1 MTDETTSPGRVE
13 LFFANGSSRV
23 FPHATDI
30 VEGQETIQFDVAG
43 LHYSFQ
49 KSALAGWG
57 LPQ

>member
-23 FPHATDI
+23 FPNATDI
-30 VEGQETIQFDVAG
+30 VNGPETIQFDLAG
-43 LHYSFQ
+43 IHYSFK
-49 KSALAGWG
+49 KSMLSGWG